1 VLYLA
6 LLAIIFAV
14 NLLPAFGPP
23 TWAILVFARLHW
35 HLNPVVIVIEGALA
49 SSGGRYLLS
58 LGARLFKDRLKGRLK
73 TNLAAAQER
82 LRGRKRIIGVVAL
95 FLVSPL
101 PSAQLFVAAGLLGLP
116 LQVLVVA
123 FFFGR
128 LVTYS
133 LYVGAATYA
142 SNQFGSVL
150 DKSFGSVWSIIIQ
163 VALVV
168 AVCALPF
175 VNWTRVAHKENP

>member
-1 VLYLA
+1 VSYLA

-23 TWAILVFARLHW
+23 TWAILVFSRLHW
-35 HLNPVVIVIEGALA
+35 HLNPVAIVILGAVA
-49 SSGGRYLLS
+49 SSSGRFLLAH
-58 LGARLFKDRLKGRLK
+58 GARLFRYRLKGRMK
-73 TNLAAAQER
+73 SNLAVVETR
-82 LRGRKRIIGVVAL
+82 LRDKRRIIGVVAI

-116 LQVLVVA
+116 LRILVVA

-133 LYVGAATYA
+133 IYVAAATLA
-142 SNQFGSVL
+142 DQRMSNVL
-150 DKSFGSVWSIIIQ
+150 ANSFGSIWSIIIQ
-163 VALVV
+163 VVLLV

-175 VNWTRVAHKENP
+175 INWARFSHD